1 METSN
6 TTAQCHGARSHRPVP
21 DQTEY
26 ILACRLRTIHAFA
39 QMRFNEY
46 TTLAIPNTDASYC
59 LDRRLVGE

>member
-1 METSN
+1 METID
-6 TTAQCHGARSHRPVP
+6 TATKRTGARSHRPVP